1 MSNYILCTKYFLVSL
16 FILASIG
23 LGSNAETVEM
33 ESHGGC
39 VVATERDDF
48 TDKISTH
55 FLMCKGQSI
64 SDSYGDYDFG
74 AACSNKKTVLV
85 RLEAGIQFH
94 LEDYIQVK
102 YRFGKDRAETTRWEW
117 SSSSGAVTRFRGTHD
132 AMVNRL
138 GNVKKGEKFIFQV
151 GDEKGVI
158 KFTGKEREAAIQ
170 YLKRCANFL

>member
-74 AACSNKKTVLV
+74 AACSN
-85 RLEAGIQFH
+85 RN
-94 LEDYIQVK
+94 YIL
-102 YRFGKDRAETTRWEW
+102 D
-117 SSSSGAVTRFRGTHD
+117 
-132 AMVNRL
+132 
-138 GNVKKGEKFIFQV
+138 
-151 GDEKGVI
+151 
-158 KFTGKEREAAIQ
+158 KERG
-170 YLKRCANFL
+170 NM